1 MTRADRRRKDSITA
15 ARRSRGSVALMIF
28 RRDREAYSKSAKK
41 ILRCG
46 RQTTGPRA
54 LSRPPAHTKGARSRG
69 TTRITRGTVRA
80 TVQSLALMGR
90 SFTVPPSSPSQRE
103 SFPPR
108 KANSRKRNR
117 RRFAKGEKRTS
128 HAMSA
133 LGQKRTS
140 TASLRMSA
148 LGQERTWRTLKAAGD
163 LNDAAGIFRSLS
175 AATIGGLAGVL
186 MHRPAHS
193 KSVIQTI
200 VGAHYLRRGLRN
212 RH

>member
-1 MTRADRRRKDSITA
+1 
-15 ARRSRGSVALMIF
+15 
-28 RRDREAYSKSAKK
+28 
-41 ILRCG
+41 
-46 RQTTGPRA
+46 
-54 LSRPPAHTKGARSRG
+54 
-69 TTRITRGTVRA
+69 
-80 TVQSLALMGR
+80 
-90 SFTVPPSSPSQRE
+90 
-103 SFPPR
+103 
-108 KANSRKRNR
+108 
-117 RRFAKGEKRTS
+117 
-128 HAMSA
+128 MSA

-200 VGAHYLRRGLRN
+200 VDAHYLRRGLRN